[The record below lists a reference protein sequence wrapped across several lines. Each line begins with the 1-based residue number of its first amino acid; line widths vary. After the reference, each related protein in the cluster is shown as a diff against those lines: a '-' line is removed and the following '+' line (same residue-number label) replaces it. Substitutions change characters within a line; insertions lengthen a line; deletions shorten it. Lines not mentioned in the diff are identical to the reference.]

1 MELAPLFSPY
11 GTVEEI
17 TMVSPNGYAF
27 VSYFLPPFSVGSDMG
42 GRMASHLVAATLIV
56 IYKEFTIKGRKIK
69 TGWSHSTQRQLQQQQ
84 QHQLVQPPPHP
95 SQMLPPHHR
104 AQPLPSQMSPLQP
117 PPYALYPQ
125 QQILFNPYIHPYS
138 MIPPILPATSSH
150 GTSTPRSGAVTPST
164 SSHATSSHTKDTP
177 SPR

>member
-11 GTVEEI
+11 GIVEEI
-17 TMVSPNGYAF
+17 TMVSANGYAF
-27 VSYFLPPFSVGSDMG
+27 VSYLSSPLLSLGSDG
-42 GRMASHLVAATLIV
+42 YRMASHLVAATLIV

-84 QHQLVQPPPHP
+84 QQHQLAQPPPHP

-104 AQPLPSQMSPLQP
+104 AQQPLPPQMSPLQAP
-117 PPYALYPQ
+117 AYALYPQ

-138 MIPPILPATSSH
+138 MIPQHLPATSSP

-164 SSHATSSHTKDTP
+164 SSHAKDTP